1 MIKKQYLSKLK
12 KSLHTYASQRRDVI
26 KISGDALHLS
36 KRAIFAMHRGN
47 MKEADTKLKDA
58 EGLLESIATKFK
70 KTPELLDEGSYKAGM
85 EEYVEAAVFRQFLE
99 DGKIGE
105 EITKL
110 SIPRDVYLAGLCDV
124 PGELYRYAIKAAT
137 DHDIDAVV
145 ECYNMAQEII
155 ETLTEF
161 EFTKYLRNK
170 FDQAKQAAH
179 KLEYVVYEVSLRQ

>member
-1 MIKKQYLSKLK
+1 
-12 KSLHTYASQRRDVI
+12 
-26 KISGDALHLS
+26 
-36 KRAIFAMHRGN
+36 
-47 MKEADTKLKDA
+47 MKEANAKLKEA
-58 EGLLESIATKFK
+58 ETLLKSVATKFK
-70 KTPELLDEGSYKAGM
+70 KVPGLLDEGSYKAGL
-85 EEYVEAAVFRQFLE
+85 EEYVEAVLFQQFLE

-110 SIPRDVYLAGLCDV
+110 AIPRDVYLAGLCDV

-137 DHDIDAVV
+137 NQDVDAVA
-145 ECYNMAQEII
+145 ECNEMAQEII

-179 KLEYVVYEVSLRQ
+179 KLEYVVYEVSLRS